1 VPFYLLRNYL
11 FSGGF
16 CFMSDDE
23 MKSDGGDIVPA
34 VIDFNKMRDDDG
46 EINESWILTFGSTLR
61 WLMPSLFRGGN
72 LPINIRGTK
81 SQVGNFANVL
91 SKEKRYLQS
100 WKSTGLDSPVTYKNK
115 GKLDSAISKF
125 ERATGLKWP
134 FK

>member
-1 VPFYLLRNYL
+1 
-11 FSGGF
+11 
-16 CFMSDDE
+16 MSDGE
-23 MKSDGGDIVPA
+23 MENVDGDGGDIVST
-34 VIDFNKMRDDDG
+34 VIDFNEMRNSDG

-61 WLMPSLFRGGN
+61 WLMPSLFRGAS
-72 LPINIRGTK
+72 LPVNIRGTK

-100 WKSTGLDSPVTYKNK
+100 WKSNELDSAVTYKNK